1 MMQRILYVLI
11 IAMFISCNCT
21 QKGSKQHSTVSEI
34 PTCVQKLIEQF
45 RQEEKTNP
53 PRQIYEYAYKG
64 AVVYYVPA
72 PCCDFYSDLYN
83 SDCSML
89 GHPDGG
95 FTGKGDGKYSDFE
108 KLRTGEKLIWKD
120 ERP

>member
-1 MMQRILYVLI
+1 MQRIFYVLFI
-11 IAMFISCNCT
+11 TVFISCNCT
-21 QKGSKQHSTVSEI
+21 QKGTKQQSTDSEI
-34 PTCVQKLIEQF
+34 PTCVQKLIDQF

-53 PRQIYEYAYKG
+53 PRQIYKYSYNG

-83 SDCSML
+83 SECALL

-95 FTGKGDGKYSDFE
+95 FTGKGDGKFRDFE
-108 KLRTGEKLIWKD
+108 KLKTGEKLIWKD
-120 ERP
+120 DRH